1 MWGFRKDDPDIILK
15 DNFEFSAKL
24 VYKGF
29 TRGRSA
35 LNIIW
40 RDEKGRK
47 YYSSMTMLDEA
58 LKNTPD
64 DQSVYLGVDVYR
76 GEDAPRGL
84 CVSGKFTF
92 KKQGTVILLT
102 RVK

>member
-1 MWGFRKDDPDIILK
+1 MQVIYDKKNKEYLTRLWGFRKDDPDIILK

-64 DQSVYLGVDVYR
+64 DQSVYLGGGRLSWGRCTQRIV
-76 GEDAPRGL
+76 
-84 CVSGKFTF
+84 C
-92 KKQGTVILLT
+92 
-102 RVK
+102 